1 MVREV
6 CRGADDGIQ
15 LPEITP
21 GVFSGGRLKGGGVT
35 EHPVCPCL
43 GFEAYW
49 RRDCGAPLLL
59 KGEEVARLEAKDYYW
74 TQDPG

>member
-6 CRGADDGIQ
+6 CMGADDGVQ

-43 GFEAYW
+43 GFEAY
-49 RRDCGAPLLL
+49 
-59 KGEEVARLEAKDYYW
+59 
-74 TQDPG
+74 